1 MIDQDI
7 IGHLFEVEQAAAE
20 LLSDAQSE
28 YNRHIEQFR
37 KRADSIYKEAYDKII
52 NEQENQ
58 YVQAVKL
65 LDDKHKTAY
74 DSYCSEIK
82 NWQKDEN
89 AFNNLLEKL
98 LFCK

>member
-65 LDDKHKTAY
+65 LDDKHKTDY